1 MLAQRAAGL
10 QNISIRY
17 PDLKGGLLT
26 ETPAAGA
33 LFPQAVMGERRLD
46 ETLGLDAALIGR
58 DLPPA
63 TPPGLR
69 RLELDDSELGPFADS
84 VADWLET
91 QGAASVLVR
100 PDRHVFGTGDAKA
113 LLRAWADHV
122 RPKALA

>member
-1 MLAQRAAGL
+1 
-10 QNISIRY
+10 
-17 PDLKGGLLT
+17 
-26 ETPAAGA
+26 
-33 LFPQAVMGERRLD
+33 MGERRLD

-69 RLELDDSELGPFADS
+69 RLELDDPELGPFADS

-91 QGAASVLVR
+91 QGAAAVLVR